1 MAQQPRSENAQQL
14 VYSSLRNSILSLNLV
29 PGTLISENEISQR
42 FKVSRTP
49 VREAFIALSKEALVT
64 VMPQKGSMVSRIDF
78 ARVEQEFFL
87 RKNLETAALALFI
100 KNYNTSHLEELE
112 KYIEIQSEACEN
124 KKFEQFFRYDNL
136 FHGVF
141 YIDQNVAKEAVENM
155 CGHYHRVRLLTT
167 WLLDIVKELVEDHK
181 QLFEAVKQRDTQK
194 ALSLLDAHI
203 HKLTTEEAMLERL
216 FPDYFANSGEIP
228 QAVDF
233 GGLNIDRP
241 GENFQ

>member
-1 MAQQPRSENAQQL
+1 MALQHRTKNAQQL

-29 PGTLISENEISQR
+29 PGTVISENEISLR

-64 VMPQKGSMVSRIDF
+64 VIPQKGSMVSRIDL

-87 RKNLETAALALFI
+87 RKNLETAALTLFI
-100 KNYNTSHLEELE
+100 NNYQPSHLEELE

-141 YIDQNVAKEAVENM
+141 YNEQNLAWEAVENM

-181 QLFEAVKQRDTQK
+181 HLFQAVKEKDTPK
-194 ALSLLDAHI
+194 ALALLDAHI
-203 HKLTTEEAMLERL
+203 HKLNTEEAMLERL
-216 FPDYFANSGEIP
+216 FPDYFADSREIP
-228 QAVDF
+228 NAVDF
-233 GGLNIDRP
+233 GGLNID
-241 GENFQ
+241 